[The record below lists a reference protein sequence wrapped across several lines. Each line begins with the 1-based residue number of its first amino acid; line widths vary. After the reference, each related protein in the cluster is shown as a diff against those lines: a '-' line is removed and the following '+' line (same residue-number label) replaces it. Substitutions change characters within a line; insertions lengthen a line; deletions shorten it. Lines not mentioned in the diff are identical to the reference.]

1 MGDKKVSV
9 TDILLKANDLIHD
22 ATVNW
27 ALDKGAESD
36 GVYYICGINDLCNAL
51 IELVEKCDG

>member
-1 MGDKKVSV
+1 MGDKKVSI
-9 TDILLKANDLIHD
+9 TDVLLKANDLIHD

-36 GVYYICGINDLCNAL
+36 GVYYICGINDL
-51 IELVEKCDG
+51 IELAEKCDG